1 MKALTLALAVALVAA
16 VVAVGL
22 AQRPEVPDI
31 GAAVAAPESR
41 GVGLAQQRAELARAP
56 EPLASLYARG
66 GGLVD
71 ATADDVEA
79 RLQELRGT
87 PVVLNKW
94 ASWCGPC
101 RTEAPFFQQ
110 AVARYGDRVA
120 FVGVNS
126 GDDRDSAR
134 AFLRDL
140 PVAYPSF
147 FDPDEEIAEAVGA
160 PRGYP
165 ITVFLTARGERFV
178 HQGAYATP
186 QRLAEDVERYALNTR
201 SGA

>member
-1 MKALTLALAVALVAA
+1 MKALTLLLAVALVGA

-22 AQRPEVPDI
+22 GQRPDGPDV
-31 GAAVAAPESR
+31 GAAVAAPEPR
-41 GVGLAQQRAELARAP
+41 RVGLAQQRAAVADAP

-71 ATADDVEA
+71 ATAGEVEA
-79 RLQELRGT
+79 RLEELRGT

-101 RTEAPFFQQ
+101 IAEFPFFQQ

-120 FVGVNS
+120 FLGLNS
-126 GDDRDSAR
+126 GDDRGSAR
-134 AFLRDL
+134 TFLRDL
-140 PVAYPSF
+140 PIVYPSF
-147 FDPDEEIAEAVGA
+147 FDPEEEIAEAVGA

-165 ITVFLTARGERFV
+165 ITVFLTAQGERFV

-186 QRLAEDVERYALNTR
+186 QRLAQDIERYAL
-201 SGA
+201 GARPGA